1 MSELKLA
8 LNQVHTDA
16 RGSINVIKQGSK
28 EIVTITLNSD
38 GAIRG
43 GHSHPY
49 DSHIIIFDGTV
60 DYIWTESAEKP
71 NESKSKRFDSQK
83 ENIINVP
90 KDVPHLLIS
99 IGESI
104 ISEMK
109 KGSDSYEIKDY
120 NPYRDIIKLEK
131 RLASEE
137 ILGILRGQ

>member
-1 MSELKLA
+1 MTNDIELKR
-8 LNQVHTDA
+8 VHSDD
-16 RGSINVIKQGSK
+16 RGSINIIKQGSK
-28 EIVTITLNSD
+28 EIATITLNSG

-49 DSHIIIFDGTV
+49 DNYIIIFNGVV
-60 DYIWTESAEKP
+60 DYIWTDSPEKP

-83 ENIINVP
+83 ENITNVP
-90 KDVPHLLIS
+90 KDVPHLLVS
-99 IGESI
+99 IGEST

-131 RLASEE
+131 RLTSEE
-137 ILGILRGQ
+137 ILDILGGQ